1 MAGKFMKK
9 ITNLFMVICLILGS
23 IQIKAEA
30 FEVCTKYLQICVNGN
45 IKTYQCLWDSEEI
58 YCTIENLAEMS
69 NYRWA
74 QIEDTDEFEF
84 FREYDEEGYGIE
96 LQTNVLVK
104 IDREKKIAQIGAM
117 NKNYTMNCYIENNEI
132 FLPFTK
138 LLYCLHAKW
147 MVEGDIVN
155 VRPMPLTILDFMAI
169 RSTDYTKLESSSRD
183 ALINTS
189 WWFSSNKWGQAV
201 HSSLVDL
208 SNDFD
213 GKIFLLWWPKTGHV
227 QTAEY
232 YESAI
237 LQLVQKDQEFLS
249 STMLNDAMKLAE
261 KSLFFSNNDDADK
274 IENIMFV
281 PLDKQKSIKN
291 FSDAVVVLKELIDE
305 TLEDT
310 KEEGNRIKN
319 IAWLIEN
326 GEDIWQYLEM
336 PQLESKAKELGEIG
350 DGLAILQCV
359 WNVYDTMNRI
369 NEWDE
374 EFLEELQ
381 LLADYENPGYV
392 SKNVAYYVQSSAKR
406 LLDSYQDPTEAM
418 SDEALQ
424 STMGLLF
431 EKLFDATTPGKIFSI
446 MSGIGAFCGRFDV
459 DINAIKGYG
468 VYSELSTVTFS
479 IKIEQLVRAL
489 FRYDDLLTTT
499 NTLTMESIKKAR
511 NQLMLYLRL
520 NVRNKVQI
528 YNLNI
533 KGNKTPNWIETKEAK
548 ELYQEILNGYVMLG
562 ELIETKDF
570 DEDILL
576 AENYSELTL
585 VTSELKAAM
594 KNISQE
600 SEKVDIEAEEDAY
613 KIYRNAAENSISSGN
628 WREEVQLTGDMNLV
642 SSDQKEK
649 VKTKATL
656 EAACNVE
663 NYDEK
668 NLSKLKISGDGK
680 IQVAG
685 QSLTWTVDYSDGVA
699 HYQYTEPTSYTN
711 DVAIDP
717 VCFQFNVLTRE
728 MMQDA
733 SVTGDTISFTLSG
746 DEMAQVT
753 SDAMNMMSG
762 IENLEFDNG
771 TVEILINKEE
781 EIISDI
787 NMTFHAFMEYMGY
800 QADVD
805 YDVKYQFIP
814 SDGSKSSETEQVSA
828 GKNGAWYGQFD
839 ESKVPEGAGEYNGHY
854 YYAYNL
860 DSITNWEDAKQYCEQ
875 MGGYLATVT
884 SREEDEFLYSY
895 LQNKFHYENAYFGF
909 TDKAE
914 EGKWKWSN
922 GEESSYT
929 NWHEGEPNAENSEED
944 FAMYYYKYPDG
955 SWNDG
960 DFDAGTVNGGTVF
973 ICEWGEYQTGS
984 NVVEGSAE
992 ELYSSIITEYQQ
1004 AFSDNVDYSYE
1015 ELKEKYP
1022 YVNQSLVS
1030 LYFEGSKPF
1039 YGFYD
1044 VDGNGVDELFI
1055 GYETIEGYEYKIVD
1069 ILTYETESG
1078 QIRNIGDGEVFSV
1091 NAGSFVYDTGVIYN
1105 IKADN
1110 IARFYRISSDGYH
1123 LELIKSYT
1131 LVKNQDNRFYFN
1143 DTEMLDGEEF
1153 DKMLREQGNQVPF
1166 EWSPLDEI

>member
-1 MAGKFMKK
+1 MKCRNKWILFILCCVIFLNTCYWAYASQNDSVSRDTEEYSITVTSNEYGGDVNVILYKIEEKYYLSLEDIKSFTRFQMAEDENSIVLTQGIREITIEKNSGYMVDCGFVDQGNIELVEYNGNWLCEAVPMLKYMGASCAINEKGNFEVMMPTATIWEAIMQNYWGYYFNVFQAYGKRNMIISLACDITADLFDGINGHGIFLTSDTYFKDALYEILDVDTMEYKSAQILAGKENENINEFLSAEIKEDLSEILHGGRDPGVDVLKDTINYYIDSYFDSGIIRDEFAWQNLYKDGDFNSSALWSKKINEKICKKFSVKGKVNLAYDILDIGLLAFDTAKTVDNLLQYDEDTRKLFERTITDEILQYTGYDKISWKNLSDKITKDLSSKGSIFRSASIDNIVDYIEGQVTDGGLKTLIAQFTSAAGTYQLGIKLGSFIAGLINYELNKAYAADIKAICLCSIQYDIGQLLSRMMAKEYDEYRFSDRDSLEKLKAMFTLYYRTAIAFSKNMAVSIQEFGGKNKKEWVDYFSGESGITNSAAEYLYK
-9 ITNLFMVICLILGS
+9 ITNCEIVPIAKYCDLKDTEL
-23 IQIKAEA
+23 
-30 FEVCTKYLQICVNGN
+30 TK
-45 IKTYQCLWDSEEI
+45 E
-58 YCTIENLAEMS
+58 
-69 NYRWA
+69 
-74 QIEDTDEFEF
+74 
-84 FREYDEEGYGIE
+84 
-96 LQTNVLVK
+96 
-104 IDREKKIAQIGAM
+104 
-117 NKNYTMNCYIENNEI
+117 
-132 FLPFTK
+132 
-138 LLYCLHAKW
+138 
-147 MVEGDIVN
+147 
-155 VRPMPLTILDFMAI
+155 
-169 RSTDYTKLESSSRD
+169 
-183 ALINTS
+183 
-189 WWFSSNKWGQAV
+189 
-201 HSSLVDL
+201 
-208 SNDFD
+208 
-213 GKIFLLWWPKTGHV
+213 
-227 QTAEY
+227 
-232 YESAI
+232 
-237 LQLVQKDQEFLS
+237 
-249 STMLNDAMKLAE
+249 
-261 KSLFFSNNDDADK
+261 K
-274 IENIMFV
+274 IE
-281 PLDKQKSIKN
+281 K
-291 FSDAVVVLKELIDE
+291 LK
-305 TLEDT
+305 
-310 KEEGNRIKN
+310 
-319 IAWLIEN
+319 
-326 GEDIWQYLEM
+326 
-336 PQLESKAKELGEIG
+336 
-350 DGLAILQCV
+350 
-359 WNVYDTMNRI
+359 
-369 NEWDE
+369 
-374 EFLEELQ
+374 
-381 LLADYENPGYV
+381 
-392 SKNVAYYVQSSAKR
+392 
-406 LLDSYQDPTEAM
+406 
-418 SDEALQ
+418 
-424 STMGLLF
+424 
-431 EKLFDATTPGKIFSI
+431 
-446 MSGIGAFCGRFDV
+446 
-459 DINAIKGYG
+459 
-468 VYSELSTVTFS
+468 
-479 IKIEQLVRAL
+479 
-489 FRYDDLLTTT
+489 
-499 NTLTMESIKKAR
+499 
-511 NQLMLYLRL
+511 
-520 NVRNKVQI
+520 
-528 YNLNI
+528 
-533 KGNKTPNWIETKEAK
+533 
-548 ELYQEILNGYVMLG
+548 
-562 ELIETKDF
+562 
-570 DEDILL
+570 
-576 AENYSELTL
+576 
-585 VTSELKAAM
+585 M

-839 ESKVPEGAGEYNGHY
+839 ESKVPEGAGKYNGHY

-884 SREEDEFLYSY
+884 SRGEDEFLYSY
-895 LQNKFHYENAYFGF
+895 LKNECHYENAYLGF
-909 TDKAE
+909 TDREE
-914 EGKWKWSN
+914 EGNWKWSN

-929 NWHEGEPNAENSEED
+929 NWHEGEPNAENPEED
-944 FAMYYYKYPDG
+944 FVMYYYKYSDG

-992 ELYSSIITEYQQ
+992 ELYSSIITEYHQ

-1015 ELKEKYP
+1015 ELKGKYP

-1069 ILTYETESG
+1069 ILTYKTESG